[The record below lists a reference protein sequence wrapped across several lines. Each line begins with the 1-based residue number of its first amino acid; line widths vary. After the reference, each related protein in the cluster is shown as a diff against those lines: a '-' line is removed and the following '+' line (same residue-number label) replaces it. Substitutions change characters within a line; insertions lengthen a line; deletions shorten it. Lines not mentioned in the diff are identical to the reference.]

1 MIRFSLVLS
10 MCFLY
15 ILEAFVPSMYI
26 GFIFNLVAVATFF
39 AFLPLLEQKGRIFTL
54 SLFISGVLI
63 HYTVGDHGIQLV
75 QGITQNMALL
85 SILILAP
92 LLSVPLKKEGVINTV
107 IMYLKELKNN
117 PRNTFY
123 GISSFML
130 TLAPILNMGA
140 LRIVHGFVESIK
152 FPSRLLSRSY
162 IVGFTPAVIWS
173 PFFASVGIVLFYLD
187 ITYLSYVAI
196 GVSFA
201 VMQMAMGIFLFRPGP
216 AEEAVSVEKRK
227 GNTRVQKGS
236 IRDIYILIGFVMG
249 LVMLLI
255 VMEQVF
261 HKSML
266 LLVSIV
272 CIMVPAGWVILR
284 NKTSIVKEEIS
295 IYKTRI
301 LSQKI
306 EICLFLSAG
315 LFGNAVSHTP
325 VKQLLERTMQWSA
338 TQSIGL
344 LFLLIILLVTFMA
357 FLGVHQIIII
367 PLILTSLN
375 FAEMPNIAVTSVA
388 FMCIFTWMLS
398 AAISP
403 LNALNIIISQCVQKN
418 GVTVAFRWNG
428 IYFLSVT
435 LIAFAYVYILNW
447 LGGLT
452 P

>member
-1 MIRFSLVLS
+1 

-39 AFLPLLEQKGRIFTL
+39 ALLPSLEWKGRVFTL
-54 SLFISGVLI
+54 GLFITGVLI
-63 HYTVGDHGIQLV
+63 HYTVGDHGVHLV

-92 LLSVPLKKEGVINTV
+92 LLSVPLNKEGVINTV
-107 IMYLKELKNN
+107 IFYLRELKNN

-152 FPSRLLSRSY
+152 FPSKLLSRSY

-187 ITYLSYVAI
+187 ITYLSYVAV
-196 GVSFA
+196 GVLFA
-201 VMQMAMGIFLFRPGP
+201 VMQMAVGIFLFRPDP
-216 AEEAVSVEKRK
+216 VEEAVTVETKK
-227 GNTRVQKGS
+227 VLAPAKKGS
-236 IRDIYILIGFVMG
+236 KRDIYILIGFVIG
-249 LVMLLI
+249 LVILLI
-255 VMEQVF
+255 LLEQIF
-261 HKSML
+261 QKSML

-284 NKTSIVKEEIS
+284 NQKSIVKEEIS
-295 IYKTRI
+295 LYKTKM
-301 LSQKI
+301 LSQKM

-325 VKQLLERTMQWSA
+325 VKLLLERTTQWSA
-338 TQSIGL
+338 SQSIGL
-344 LFLLIILLVTFMA
+344 LFLFIILFVTFMA
-357 FLGVHQIIII
+357 CLGVHQIIVI

-375 FAEMPNIAVTSVA
+375 FAEIPNIAVASVA

-435 LIAFAYVYILNW
+435 LMAFVYVYFLNW
-447 LGGLT
+447 I
-452 P
+452 